1 MWKTLE
7 IEIPSEYFAELQ
19 KAADEAQITL
29 NSQICV
35 AIAGWMLRRV
45 GSPDAR
51 ETMTEVKGGQETQ

>member
-1 MWKTLE
+1 MWKKAE

-45 GSPDAR
+45 GSPDVR
-51 ETMTEVKGGQETQ
+51 GRVTEVKGG

>member
-1 MWKTLE
+1 MWKKVE
-7 IEIPSEYFAELQ
+7 IELPPEYLTELQ

-51 ETMTEVKGGQETQ
+51 EAVTEVKGG